1 MIRMSENNT
10 AGDVQDNIPSEERPS
25 DKPKGKKK
33 KHKLLKFIIIL
44 FVVWWF
50 NNYTIKTPEFTV
62 KSNKIT
68 APIKIAVLS
77 DLHASAHGIKN
88 ERIINKID
96 KAEPDIIFLLGDMYS
111 RSSEWDL
118 IQIPIDLTKELSEKG
133 YLVYFVPGE
142 HDNSQKY
149 LDAMSESGAHVM
161 NYKGEIINVKG
172 NSIQILGID
181 NVFFSPTFDLNNA
194 FTISQDCY
202 SILMAHIPNYNS
214 YAAFGADLTIC
225 GDTHGGIIQLPF
237 GRGPAYYSETGEW
250 FPEIFGSRS
259 DIYDKGMFD
268 YDGGTMF
275 ITSGLG
281 AYPLAARFNN
291 RPEIAFID
299 IVPQ

>member
-1 MIRMSENNT
+1 
-10 AGDVQDNIPSEERPS
+10 
-25 DKPKGKKK
+25 
-33 KHKLLKFIIIL
+33 
-44 FVVWWF
+44 
-50 NNYTIKTPEFTV
+50 
-62 KSNKIT
+62 
-68 APIKIAVLS
+68 
-77 DLHASAHGIKN
+77 
-88 ERIINKID
+88 
-96 KAEPDIIFLLGDMYS
+96 
-111 RSSEWDL
+111 
-118 IQIPIDLTKELSEKG
+118 
-133 YLVYFVPGE
+133 
-142 HDNSQKY
+142 
-149 LDAMSESGAHVM
+149 
-161 NYKGEIINVKG
+161 
-172 NSIQILGID
+172 
-181 NVFFSPTFDLNNA
+181 
-194 FTISQDCY
+194 
-202 SILMAHIPNYNS
+202 MAHIPNYDS

>member
-1 MIRMSENNT
+1 MSENNT

-44 FVVWWF
+44 FVEWW
-50 NNYTIKTPEFTV
+50 
-62 KSNKIT
+62 S
-68 APIKIAVLS
+68 S
-77 DLHASAHGIKN
+77 IKN

-161 NYKGEIINVKG
+161 NYKGEIINVKA

-225 GDTHGGIIQLPF
+225 GDTHGGIIQLRF
-237 GRGPAYYSETGEW
+237 EEVRLITARPANGFRRYSAQEA
-250 FPEIFGSRS
+250 IFMTKECLIMTAEQCS
-259 DIYDKGMFD
+259 
-268 YDGGTMF
+268 
-275 ITSGLG
+275 
-281 AYPLAARFNN
+281 
-291 RPEIAFID
+291 
-299 IVPQ
+299 